1 MQRLDSKSNNWAAG
15 PVVHDLDSNFVFPHN
30 EPDSISHAGRLPP
43 TPPNTT
49 LFDMKMLPP
58 SLMSLVLAAIPAL
71 SYASP
76 QPALV
81 SDEFMH
87 LMPRNTLF
95 FRQTSDL
102 QTFTQ
107 SLGGFK
113 ASPITNSGDTKRPFS
128 VDGDTF
134 TDFQSAAQRSCD
146 NQFQQ
151 CSQQANSQGGDK
163 GAFSVSECDKQ
174 KSMLKWR

>member
-1 MQRLDSKSNNWAAG
+1 
-15 PVVHDLDSNFVFPHN
+15 
-30 EPDSISHAGRLPP
+30 
-43 TPPNTT
+43 
-49 LFDMKMLPP
+49 MKMLPP
-58 SLMSLVLAAIPAL
+58 SLIVLVFAAIPAL

-87 LMPRNTLF
+87 LIPRNTLF
-95 FRQTSDL
+95 FRQVNNL

-107 SLGGFK
+107 SLGGFS
-113 ASPITNSGDTKRPFS
+113 ASPITNSGDDKRPFN

-134 TDFQSAAQRSCD
+134 TDFNSAAQRSCD

-151 CSQQANSQGGDK
+151 CSQTANENGGNK
-163 GAFSVSECDKQ
+163 GAFSVSECDTQ
-174 KSMLKWR
+174 KRMLSALKKGVKNRY